1 MFRGIQVKLTVI
13 ALILVIVPLLILG
26 FFLFDLSQRKIS
38 EEIRKSVE
46 YRLEQSILNEEK
58 MLKEAERLAGRL
70 STDKDLIEAL
80 RIEGDTITSSWNIY
94 RKILFL
100 YSALTDPVISS
111 DIGAIYLYDRK
122 SGTVYA
128 SECWG
133 NRNYFTGDV
142 NEYFEDAMNHTTW
155 FAAESLKVDTK
166 MPPFYSIAYAKL
178 IDNRFILLIHV
189 GAAEYQKLI
198 SESMLS
204 LKGVAVLCG
213 AGGTPLPGQ
222 DLSLLKD
229 RSIGDLERDSS
240 WVVIGRASRA
250 YPWQYVAIQAA
261 DVLIAPQIGALER
274 ALAAAMLILSL
285 ISIPFVWLLGRSIHH
300 PVKVI
305 LDAMSS
311 VEHGDMSAHIEG
323 SRSDEFGLIY
333 TRFNY
338 MVEQMNEL
346 IDRLYKRRIEQQ
358 AAEIRAL
365 QAQIKPHFLYNTLD
379 TVHWM
384 ARMNRTKEIGEMI
397 FSLCRFYR
405 LVLSEG
411 KDVVPVSEALNLAR
425 EYLKIQQLRYNDR
438 FTSSFEIDEAL
449 TNIPVPK
456 LLFQPLAENAVLHG
470 IDSKQ
475 AARTIRITGTADEDY
490 AIFSVWD
497 DGMGIPP
504 EQLTRLREDLSK
516 DEEGNLFALRNLY
529 NQLRFLMRGDIDMSI
544 DSEYGSW
551 TCITLKFPLEGAKEV
566 RGDV

>member
-1 MFRGIQVKLTVI
+1 MFRGIQAKLTVI

-46 YRLEQSILNEEK
+46 YRLEQSVLNEEK
-58 MLKEAERLAGRL
+58 VLKEAERLAGKL
-70 STDKDLIEAL
+70 ATDKDLIRAL
-80 RIEGDTITSSWNIY
+80 QVEGDMNTSTWSIY
-94 RKILFL
+94 QKILFM
-100 YSALTDPVISS
+100 YDALTDPVITTEA
-111 DIGAIYLYDRK
+111 DAVYLYDRK
-122 SGTVYA
+122 SGAVYA

-133 NRNYFTGDV
+133 NRNYFAGDV
-142 NEYFEDAMNHTTW
+142 GEYFEDALRRTTW
-155 FAAESLKVDTK
+155 FPGQSLKVDTK
-166 MPPFYSIAYAKL
+166 FPPFYSIAYAKL
-178 IDNRFILLIHV
+178 IDNRFILLIHINT
-189 GAAEYQKLI
+189 ADYQRQV

-213 AGGTPLPGQ
+213 PGGTPLPGQ
-222 DLSLLKD
+222 NLTLLKD
-229 RSIGDLERDSS
+229 RSIGEFERDSN
-240 WVVIGRASRA
+240 WVVCSRDSRA

-261 DVLIAPQIGALER
+261 DVLIAPQINALEKS
-274 ALAAAMLILSL
+274 LAIAMLILSL
-285 ISIPFVWLLGRSIHH
+285 VTIPFVWLLGRSIHS

-311 VEHGDMSAHIEG
+311 VEHGDMSVRITERRG
-323 SRSDEFGLIY
+323 DEFGLIY

-338 MVEQMNEL
+338 MVEQMNGL

-384 ARMNRTKEIGEMI
+384 ARMNRTREIGEMI

-411 KDVVPVSEALNLAR
+411 KDVVPVSEALDLAR

-438 FTSSFEIDEAL
+438 FTASFEIDEAL
-449 TNIPVPK
+449 LKIPVPK

-475 AARTIRITGTADEDY
+475 AAQAIRITGVADGDY
-490 AIFSVWD
+490 AVFSVWD
-497 DGMGIPP
+497 DGMGIQP
-504 EQLTRLREDLSK
+504 ERLAQLREDLSK

-529 NQLRFLMRGDIDMSI
+529 NQLRLLMRGDIEMSI
-544 DSEYGSW
+544 DSEYGNW
-551 TCITLKFPLEGAKEV
+551 TCITLKFPLGGAEEV
-566 RGDV
+566 REDV

>member
-1 MFRGIQVKLTVI
+1 MIRGIQAKLTGI

-46 YRLEQSILNEEK
+46 YRLEQSVLGEEK
-58 MLKEAERLAGRL
+58 MLKEAERLAGKL
-70 STDKDLIEAL
+70 STDKNLIAAL
-80 RIEGDTITSSWNIY
+80 RIEGDMSTSSWNIY
-94 RKILFL
+94 EKIQYL
-100 YSALTDPVISS
+100 YGAMTDPVISS
-111 DIGAIYLYDRK
+111 DIDAIYLYDRK
-122 SGTVYA
+122 SGVVYA

-133 NRNYFTGDV
+133 NRNFYTGDAT
-142 NEYFEDAMNHTTW
+142 EYFEDALDHTTW
-155 FAAESLKVDTK
+155 FSAESLRVDSK
-166 MPPFYSIAYAKL
+166 MPPFYAIAYAKL
-178 IDNRFILLIHV
+178 IDNRFILMIHV
-189 GAAEYQKLI
+189 GAAKYQLLI

-204 LKGVAVLCG
+204 LKGVAVLCN

-229 RSIGDLERDSS
+229 RSIFDLERDSS
-240 WVVIGRASRA
+240 WVVINRDSRT
-250 YPWQYVAIQAA
+250 YPWRYVAIQSA

-274 ALAAAMLILSL
+274 SLALAMLILSL
-285 ISIPFVWLLGRSIHH
+285 ITIPFVWLLGRSINY

-323 SRSDEFGLIY
+323 VRKDEFGLIY

-338 MVEQMNEL
+338 MVEQMNSL

-358 AAEIRAL
+358 AAEIKAL

-397 FSLCRFYR
+397 FSLSRFYR

-425 EYLKIQQLRYNDR
+425 EYLKIQQIRYNDR
-438 FTSSFEIDEAL
+438 FAATFEIDEAL
-449 TNIPVPK
+449 LGIPVPK

-475 AARTIRITGTADEDY
+475 AARAVRIAGVADGDY
-490 AIFSVWD
+490 AVFSVWD

-529 NQLRFLMRGDIDMSI
+529 NQLRFLMRGDIDMTI
-544 DSEYGSW
+544 DSEYGRW
-551 TCITLKFPLEGAKEV
+551 TLITLRFPIEGAKEV
-566 RGDV
+566 REDV

>member
-26 FFLFDLSQRKIS
+26 IFLFDLSQRKIS

-46 YRLEQSILNEEK
+46 YRLEQTILNEERT
-58 MLKEAERLAGRL
+58 LKEAERLTGKM
-70 STDKDLIEAL
+70 STDKNLIEAL
-80 RIEGDTITSSWNIY
+80 RVEGDTRTSSWRIY
-94 RKILFL
+94 RKIQFL
-100 YSALTDPVISS
+100 YDALTDPVISS
-111 DIGAIYLYDRK
+111 DIDAVYLYDRK

-128 SECWG
+128 SGCWG
-133 NRNYFTGDV
+133 NRNFFTGDV
-142 NEYFEDAMNHTTW
+142 GGYFEDALDRTSW
-155 FAAESLKVDTK
+155 FATESLMVDPK

-189 GAAEYQKLI
+189 GTAEYQKLI

-204 LKGVAVLCG
+204 LKGMAVLCG

-229 RSIGDLERDSS
+229 RSIGDLERSAN
-240 WVVIGRASRA
+240 WVVISRNSRS

-261 DVLIAPQIGALER
+261 DVLIAPQINALEKS
-274 ALAAAMLILSL
+274 LSLVMLILSL
-285 ISIPFVWLLGRSIHH
+285 ITIPFVWLLGRSIHH

-305 LDAMSS
+305 MDAMSS
-311 VEHGDMSAHIEG
+311 VEHGDMTAHITDKRG
-323 SRSDEFGLIY
+323 DEFGLIY

-397 FSLCRFYR
+397 FSLSRFYR

-438 FTSSFEIDEAL
+438 FTTSFEIDEVL
-449 TNIPVPK
+449 NSIPVPK
-456 LLFQPLAENAVLHG
+456 LLFQPLVENAVLHG

-475 AARTIRITGTADEDY
+475 AAQAIRITGTVDGDY
-490 AIFSVWD
+490 AVFSVRD

-504 EQLTRLREDLSK
+504 EQLIKLREDLSK
-516 DEEGNLFALRNLY
+516 DEEGSLFALRNLY

-544 DSEYGSW
+544 DSEYGHW
-551 TCITLKFPLEGAKEV
+551 TCITLRFPLEGAQEV
-566 RGDV
+566 HGDV